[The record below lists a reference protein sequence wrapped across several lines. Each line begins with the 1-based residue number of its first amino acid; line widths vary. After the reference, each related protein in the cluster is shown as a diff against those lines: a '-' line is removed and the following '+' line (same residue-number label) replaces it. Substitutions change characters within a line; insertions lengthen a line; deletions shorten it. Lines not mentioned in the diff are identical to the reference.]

1 MSKKLIVLMTA
12 TFLFTSA
19 FAQSIKVYD
28 TGRKWDASF
37 DQLVA
42 GQAVR
47 RVVAKG
53 EQTITPES
61 MVSASVTVTD
71 ASAVAEYVK
80 GEGYEADVI
89 TESTVVVSVPA
100 CFISTLGGREDVLYI
115 NESRQ
120 FKPLMNRVRS
130 ENGVKKVQDGTGL
143 ETPFTGKGVVVGVI
157 DQGFEYGHPAFTDR
171 VVRWGSGSSSGI
183 LRKTMPTGKDR
194 NDDVGHATHVCNIA
208 AGSSVSGSDYYG
220 IATGADII
228 QISSDFSTT
237 SIEKQAKAIKDYAE
251 ENGQPWVINMS
262 LGGISGPHDGTTDY
276 DQTMDEMITEG
287 GIMVAAMGNEGGLN
301 LHAYRTIEDEET
313 PVYLKVQTGL
323 ENTNKAVVSSVWS
336 MANDGVEHLKITP
349 VIIYGSKLY
358 EPTEAN
364 LSALSSSF
372 YTGIDSYNNRQYAKF
387 AGYLSQLLSAVG
399 LSTST
404 SGAYFMWKVT
414 GSAGDSF
421 HAWADAT
428 TYDVSFGSNGSPYR
442 TLAGDDEYMV
452 GEGAASIPKSIAVAS
467 YNNTSTMFTSLS
479 GSTYNLSSDIG
490 STGSMS
496 KFSSKGPQIV
506 ERPKPAISAAG
517 GAIVSAISKNSE
529 KFSVTSYD
537 LVQSVTVNGNQYYY
551 SIQSGTSMACPV
563 VTGIVALWLEANPK
577 LSYDNII
584 EIFKETGRRDSKT
597 GDADENGWN
606 STAGYGKIDAY
617 NGLKKALEMANA
629 SGINETLNS
638 SAPVSIDK
646 RDGEWRVL
654 FNNDESFANISL
666 YSVGGALLSSTKL
679 VQPRRGEEQVVS
691 FAGLTPGIYLLRV
704 ATAESDTTRKL
715 VVK

>member
-1 MSKKLIVLMTA
+1 MSKKLFILMTA
-12 TFLFTSA
+12 TLLFASA
-19 FAQSIKVYD
+19 FAQGIKVYD

-37 DQLVA
+37 DQLAA
-42 GQAVR
+42 GQTVS
-47 RVVAKG
+47 RVAAKG
-53 EQTITPES
+53 EQTVTPGS

-71 ASAVAEYVK
+71 ASSVAEYVK

-100 CFISTLGGREDVLYI
+100 SFIPALGGRDDVLYI

-171 VVRWGSGSSSGI
+171 VVRWGNGSSSGL
-183 LRKTMPTGKDR
+183 LRKTMPTKDK
-194 NDDVGHATHVCNIA
+194 NDEVGHATHVCNIA
-208 AGSSVSGSDYYG
+208 AGSPVSGSDYYG

-228 QISSDFSTT
+228 QISSDFNTT
-237 SIEKQAKAIKDYAE
+237 SLEKQAKAIKDYAE
-251 ENGQPWVINMS
+251 GNGQPWVINMS
-262 LGGISGPHDGTTDY
+262 LGGVNGPHDGTTDY

-287 GIMVAAMGNEGGLN
+287 GIIVAAMGNEGGMN
-301 LHAYRTIEDEET
+301 LHAYRTIEDESS

-323 ENTNKAVVSSVWS
+323 ENTNKEIVSNVWS
-336 MANDGVEHLKITP
+336 MANDGVEHLTITP
-349 VIIYGSKLY
+349 AIIYGNKLY

-364 LSALSSSF
+364 LSGLSSAF
-372 YTGIDSYNNRQYAKF
+372 RTGINSYNNRQYATF
-387 AGYLSQLLSAVG
+387 AGDLSQLLSAVG
-399 LSTST
+399 LSSST

-414 GSAGDSF
+414 GEAGSSF

-428 TYDVSFGSNGSPYR
+428 QYDVSFGSNGSPYR
-442 TLAGDDEYMV
+442 ALAGDDEYMV
-452 GEGAASIPKSIAVAS
+452 GEGAASIPRSIAVAS
-467 YNNTSTMFTSLS
+467 YNNTSTMFTSMS

-490 STGSMS
+490 ASGSMS

-506 ERPKPAISAAG
+506 ERPKPAISAVG
-517 GAIVSAISKNSE
+517 GAVVSAISKNSGS
-529 KFSVTSYD
+529 FSLTSYD
-537 LVQSVTVNGNQYYY
+537 LVQSVTVNGNKYYY
-551 SIQSGTSMACPV
+551 SIQNGTSMACPV
-563 VTGIVALWLEANPK
+563 VTGVVALWLEANPK
-577 LSYDNII
+577 LSYDDII

-646 RDGEWRVL
+646 RDSEWRVL

-666 YSVGGALLSSTKL
+666 YSASGSILSSKKL
-679 VQPRRGEEQVVS
+679 AQPRRGDEQVVP
-691 FAGLTPGIYLLRV
+691 FAGLNPGVYLLRV
-704 ATAESDTTRKL
+704 ATTGSDTTRKL
-715 VVK
+715 IVK